1 MGDYRRVKEMLCEEM
16 DKIAAKGQMNG
27 GDLEVLYKAADVL
40 KDLETV
46 EAMQGHSGD
55 MYSYEDGWDG
65 RGTRSYGRSYARGRD
80 SMGRYTRGYSRD
92 SHEVI
97 SEMHKLM
104 DEAEDDR
111 TKMAIKDAIR
121 EIEK

>member
-55 MYSYEDGWDG
+55 MYAYDDGY
-65 RGTRSYGRSYARGRD
+65 TRSGRSYARDR
-80 SMGRYTRGYSRD
+80 MGRYTSRGRSYGYSRD

-104 DEAEDDR
+104 DEAEDER
-111 TKMAIKDAIR
+111 TRMAIKDAIR